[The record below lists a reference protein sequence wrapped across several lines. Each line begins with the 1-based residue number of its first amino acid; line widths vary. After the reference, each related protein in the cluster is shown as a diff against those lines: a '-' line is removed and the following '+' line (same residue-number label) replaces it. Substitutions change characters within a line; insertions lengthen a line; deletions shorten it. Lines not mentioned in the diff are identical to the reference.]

1 MEHPTWNT
9 LRSYGAVAG
18 LAFAFDM
25 PLILVLVGVV
35 YIAETLSDIIQVV
48 YFKATHGKR
57 IFRMAPLHHHYEMG
71 GWSEKKVVA
80 VFAAV
85 SLVFCVLAFL
95 GVMDRYVSL

>member
-1 MEHPTWNT
+1 
-9 LRSYGAVAG
+9 
-18 LAFAFDM
+18 
-25 PLILVLVGVV
+25 
-35 YIAETLSDIIQVV
+35 
-48 YFKATHGKR
+48 
-57 IFRMAPLHHHYEMG
+57 MG

>member
-1 MEHPTWNT
+1 M
-9 LRSYGAVAG
+9 
-18 LAFAFDM
+18 
-25 PLILVLVGVV
+25 
-35 YIAETLSDIIQVV
+35 IQVGW
-48 YFKATHGKR
+48 FKYTRKR
-57 IFRMAPLHHHYEMG
+57 CGEGRRFFRMAPLHHHFEMG